1 MIPTFMLRQLYEK
14 GSLKNILDANGNK
27 IGFSFSL
34 FNRLGSGTIEGGFS
48 LAVDGEE
55 LPPEKITIEKG
66 GVVFKSEEFAKSPVQ
81 FTVGD
86 RIKFSIERPN
96 GLQPGVHKII
106 VRVMT
111 REYGKIEFDFSDNV
125 S

>member
-1 MIPTFMLRQLYEK
+1 MLRQLYEK
-14 GSLKNILDANGNK
+14 GSLKNILDANGNR

-34 FNRLGSGTIEGGFS
+34 LNRLGSGTIEGGFT

-55 LPPEKITIEKG
+55 VPPEKITMEKG
-66 GVVFKSEEFAKSPVQ
+66 GMVSKAEEFAKSPLR

-86 RIKFSIERPN
+86 RIVFSIEKPN
-96 GLQPGVHKII
+96 GLQAGVHKII

>member
-1 MIPTFMLRQLYEK
+1 MIPAFMLRQLYEK
-14 GSLKNILDANGNK
+14 GSLKNILDANGNR

-34 FNRLGSGTIEGGFS
+34 LNRLGSGTIEGGFT

-55 LPPEKITIEKG
+55 LPPEKITMEKG
-66 GVVFKSEEFAKSPVQ
+66 GMVSKAEEFAKSPLR

-86 RIKFSIERPN
+86 RIIFSIEKPN
-96 GLQPGVHKII
+96 GLQPGIHKIM
-106 VRVMT
+106 VRAIT
-111 REYGKIEFDFSDNV
+111 REYGKIEFDFSDTV